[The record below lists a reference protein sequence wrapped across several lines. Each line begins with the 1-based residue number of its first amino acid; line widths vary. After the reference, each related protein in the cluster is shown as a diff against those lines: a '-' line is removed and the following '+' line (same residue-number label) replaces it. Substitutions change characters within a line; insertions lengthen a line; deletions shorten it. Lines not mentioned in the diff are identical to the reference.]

1 MFGFWNNTSIKVKF
15 TLLFG
20 GVLIVML
27 GILGMSI
34 MGNKKTIQQFSDLV
48 EHEIK
53 TAEHSKNI
61 DILLLQCRRDEKDF
75 LLRNDLKYVDKHKK
89 TVAALKEQVNTIIT
103 LTKETDEKI
112 YRDAS
117 GILQLTEK
125 YQKDFQAVVEEKK
138 KIGLD
143 NRSGLQGEL
152 RETAHVLGADLSQ
165 HQIDAL
171 YLAFSKMRRLEREY
185 ARTRTERMREKVSNA
200 LEYVT
205 GLAEEQAFD
214 PGAKEVVMVE
224 LKKYRQAFLA
234 YSTDHS
240 EDAMKAMVQAGV
252 TIAKKFNEIF
262 VPEVKAMLLTIRK
275 HEKDYFLREDNKYI
289 DKAMLAAEELVD
301 AFNNDMVLKEHYLA
315 VKGVVDAYTESLFS
329 VVESK
334 KKINQL
340 IADMRTSVHAIEKM
354 SNQINEDSQKQQEE
368 KIDAIAGATKKL
380 TSTVLLVALAA
391 TILTVLVVFFTL
403 RSIIGNILRSV
414 EFAGRVGQGDFT
426 TSLKVESQDEI
437 GQLTESL
444 NTMVGRLNNTFRQFS
459 ENAEKLQDSAA
470 ELSQSSADMTEGA
483 TQSSTKATSVA
494 AAAEEMSAN
503 MNSVAA
509 ASEQAATNVNII
521 ATSSEEMSATVK
533 EISRNTQKAT
543 LVTQEAVTLTTSSTE
558 KVDALGRAA
567 GAISKVTEVITEISE
582 QTNLLALNATIEAAR
597 AGEAGKGF
605 AVVANEIKDL
615 AKQTAEATQ
624 EIKGKIE
631 DIQGSTEST
640 VVEIRQIADV
650 INDVNAIVST
660 IATAVEEQNV
670 TTSEIT
676 NNVAQAAEGISEV
689 NENVAQ
695 TSAVSAEIAQD
706 IAEVSHVSGE
716 ITSLSSG
723 VSQNAE
729 QLTGVA
735 DQLKELIAM
744 FKVK

>member
-1 MFGFWNNTSIKVKF
+1 
-15 TLLFG
+15 
-20 GVLIVML
+20 
-27 GILGMSI
+27 
-34 MGNKKTIQQFSDLV
+34 MGNKKTYDQFSNLI
-48 EHEIK
+48 EYEIK
-53 TAEHSKNI
+53 IAEHSKNI
-61 DILLLQCRRDEKDF
+61 DILLLQCIRNEKDF

-89 TVAALKEQVNTIIT
+89 TVAALKEQTNIIVKH
-103 LTKETDEKI
+103 TKGKNEKI
-112 YRDAS
+112 HQEAI
-117 GILQLTEK
+117 GILESIDQ
-125 YQKDFQAVVEEKK
+125 YQQGFHAVVEAKK

-143 NRSGLQGEL
+143 NLSGLQGKL
-152 RETAHVLGADLSQ
+152 RETARVLAVDLTQ
-165 HQIDAL
+165 HQIDDL
-171 YLAFSKMRRLEREY
+171 YLAFLQMRRFEREFV
-185 ARTRTERMREKVSNA
+185 RTDSKRMKKRTKIALDKVRELATENQFDPAAKKVVMA
-200 LEYVT
+200 ELEKYS
-205 GLAEEQAFD
+205 QAF
-214 PGAKEVVMVE
+214 A
-224 LKKYRQAFLA
+224 A
-234 YSTDHS
+234 YSSSGS
-240 EDAMKAMVQAGV
+240 EEAGKQMVRSGV
-252 TIAKKFNEIF
+252 TIEKTFNEFF
-262 VPEVKAMLLTIRK
+262 VPRVRAMLLTIRK
-275 HEKDYFLREDNKYI
+275 NEKDYFLRKDLKYVE
-289 DKAMLAAEELVD
+289 KARKTADELVN
-301 AFNNDMVLKEHYLA
+301 AFDNDMVLKEHYRA
-315 VKGVVDAYTESLFS
+315 VKNVVDVYMKSLDEVVRSSQHIESL
-329 VVESK
+329 VGE
-334 KKINQL
+334 
-340 IADMRTSVHAIEKM
+340 MRSTVHAIEKL
-354 SNQINEDSQKQQEE
+354 SNQISEDSQKQE
-368 KIDAIAGATKKL
+368 KKKTEAIDQASKKL
-380 TSTVLLVALAA
+380 TTTILIVALVA

-459 ENAEKLQDSAA
+459 ENAEKLQNSAA

-533 EISRNTQKAT
+533 EISQNTQKAT
-543 LVTQEAVTLTTSSTE
+543 VVTQEAVTLTTSSTE

-605 AVVANEIKDL
+605 AVVANEIKEL

-650 INDVNAIVST
+650 INDVNSIVST

-723 VSQNAE
+723 VSRNAE

-735 DQLKELIAM
+735 NQLKELIAM

>member
-1 MFGFWNNTSIKVKF
+1 
-15 TLLFG
+15 
-20 GVLIVML
+20 
-27 GILGMSI
+27 
-34 MGNKKTIQQFSDLV
+34 MGNKETFQQFSNLID
-48 EHEIK
+48 HEVTI
-53 TAEHSKNI
+53 AERSKDI
-61 DILLLQCRRDEKDF
+61 DIYLLQCRRDEKDF
-75 LLRNDLKYVDKHKK
+75 LLRNSLQYVDKHNKS
-89 TVAALKEQVNTIIT
+89 VADLKEQVNAILT
-103 LTKETDEKI
+103 LTKDSDEKTFQE
-112 YRDAS
+112 ATN
-117 GILQLTEK
+117 ILQSIDE
-125 YQKDFQAVVEEKK
+125 YQKGFYAVVEEKK

-143 NRSGLQGEL
+143 NLSGLQGKL
-152 RETAHVLGADLSQ
+152 RETAHVLAADLSQ

-171 YLAFSKMRRLEREY
+171 YLAFFQMRRLEREY
-185 ARTRTERMREKVSNA
+185 VRTRSERMKDKTNA
-200 LEYVT
+200 SLDYVYEMAT
-205 GLAEEQAFD
+205 EIEFD
-214 PGAKEVVMVE
+214 PDAKKEVLAE

-234 YSTDHS
+234 YNSSHS
-240 EDAMKAMVQAGV
+240 EASMETMVQAGV
-252 TIAKKFNEIF
+252 TIEKIFNGIF

-275 HEKDYFLREDNKYI
+275 HEKDYFLRRDVKYI
-289 DKAMLAAEELVD
+289 DKAMNAAEELLD
-301 AFNNDMVLKEHYLA
+301 AFDNDMVLEEHYFA
-315 VKGVVDAYTESLFS
+315 VKKVVDAYTEALLL
-329 VVESK
+329 VVESEK
-334 KKINQL
+334 RIDKL
-340 IADMRTSVHAIEKM
+340 IAEMRSDVHHIAKM
-354 SNQINEDSQKQQEE
+354 SKLISENSQKQQEE
-368 KIDAIAGATKKL
+368 KTSAIAGTSRQLTATI
-380 TSTVLLVALAA
+380 LLVALIA

-403 RSIIGNILRSV
+403 RAIIGNILRSV

-426 TSLKVESQDEI
+426 SSLEVNSKDEI

-444 NTMVGRLNNTFRQFS
+444 NKMVSKLNNIFKQFS
-459 ENAEKLQDSAA
+459 SNAEKLQSSAA

-483 TQSSTKATSVA
+483 TQSSMKATSVA

-521 ATSSEEMSATVK
+521 ATSSEEMAATVK
-533 EISRNTQKAT
+533 EISQNTQKAT
-543 LVTQEAVTLTTSSTE
+543 LVTQEAVTLTTSSSE
-558 KVDALGRAA
+558 KVDALGIAA

-615 AKQTAEATQ
+615 AKQTAGATQ

-640 VVEIRQIADV
+640 VVEIKQIADV
-650 INDVNAIVST
+650 INDVNTIVST

-716 ITSLSSG
+716 ITSFSSG

-729 QLTGVA
+729 QLTEVA
-735 DQLKELIAM
+735 DELKALVAK
-744 FKVK
+744 FKIN